1 MILITGGTGFLG
13 AHLILKC
20 SIMKLKIR
28 AIYRRQ
34 EKVNE
39 VELFFKKFAPKD
51 DKNCFERIEWIK
63 TNLNDIISLDMA
75 LIGVDQVYHCAAKVS
90 FANFHKDKLL
100 KTNVEGTT
108 NIVNLCIKHK
118 VKKLVY
124 VSSIASIG
132 AEKDIKI
139 INESSSWFKNQK
151 HTHYAYS
158 KFASEM
164 EVWRGIQEGLNAII
178 VNPGVI
184 IGYDFSSNSNNFIFN
199 RVNKESLFYSIGRIA
214 LVDVSDV
221 VKAMILLMSSNI
233 KNERF
238 ILVSENMSQKEFF
251 DKIALKVKKRKARF
265 PLKRG
270 ILTSL
275 LIAEKILNIFRI
287 KKRFLSYALI
297 DAVCSL
303 QKYDG
308 EKIKKNINFNYTQVE
323 NSLDIYLNNIQKKTK
338 IKVDV

>member
-1 MILITGGTGFLG
+1 MILITGGTGLVG
-13 AHLILKC
+13 VNLLLKC
-20 SIMKLKIR
+20 SIKKLKIR

-39 VELFFKKFAPKD
+39 VELFFKKFTPKN

-63 TNLNDIISLDMA
+63 TNLNDIIGLDNA
-75 LIGVDQVYHCAAKVS
+75 FKGVEQVYHCAAKVS
-90 FANFHKDKLL
+90 LANFHKDILL

-132 AEKDIKI
+132 AEKGIKI
-139 INESSSWFKNQK
+139 INESNSWFKNQK

-164 EVWRGIQEGLNAII
+164 EVWRGVQEGLNVII

-184 IGYDFSSNSNNFIFN
+184 IGYNFSSKSSSFIFKKI
-199 RVNKESLFYSIGRIA
+199 NKGTLFYTIGRIA
-214 LVDVSDV
+214 LVDVNDV
-221 VKAMILLMSSNI
+221 VKAMIILMNSNI
-233 KNERF
+233 KNKRF
-238 ILVSENMSQKEFF
+238 ILVSENISQKEFL
-251 DKIALKVKKRKARF
+251 DKIALKMNKEKTRF

-270 ILTSL
+270 LLIIL
-275 LIAEKILNIFRI
+275 LIAEKILNLLSL
-287 KKRFLSYALI
+287 KKRFLSYGLI
-297 DAVCSL
+297 DAICSL
-303 QKYDG
+303 QEYDG
-308 EKIKKNINFNYTQVE
+308 EKIKKNINFNYTPIE
-323 NSLDIYLNNIQKKTK
+323 NSLEIYFNNIQKNKN
-338 IKVDV
+338 

>member
-1 MILITGGTGFLG
+1 MILITGGTGLVG

-39 VELFFKKFAPKD
+39 VELFFKKFTPKN

-63 TNLNDIISLDMA
+63 TNLNDIIGLDNA
-75 LIGVDQVYHCAAKVS
+75 FKGVEQVYHCAAKVS
-90 FANFHKDKLL
+90 LANFHKDILL

-132 AEKDIKI
+132 AEKGIKI
-139 INESSSWFKNQK
+139 INESNSWFKNQK

-164 EVWRGIQEGLNAII
+164 EVWRGVQEGLNVII

-184 IGYDFSSNSNNFIFN
+184 IGYNFSSNSGNIIFK
-199 RVNKESLFYSIGRIA
+199 RVNKGSLFYTIGRIA
-214 LVDVSDV
+214 LVDVNDV

-233 KNERF
+233 KNKRF
-238 ILVSENMSQKEFF
+238 ILVSENISQKEFL
-251 DKIALKVKKRKARF
+251 DKIAFRMNNIKTRF
-265 PLKRG
+265 PLKRV
-270 ILTSL
+270 ILITL
-275 LIAEKILNIFRI
+275 LITEKILNIFRI

-297 DAVCSL
+297 DVLCSL
-303 QKYDG
+303 QEYDG
-308 EKIKKNINFNYTQVE
+308 EKIKKYINFDYTPVE
-323 NSLDIYLNNIQKKTK
+323 NSLEIYFNNIQKNKN
-338 IKVDV
+338 

>member
-1 MILITGGTGFLG
+1 MILITGGTGLLG

-28 AIYRRQ
+28 AIYRKQ
-34 EKVNE
+34 EKLNE
-39 VELFFKKFAPKD
+39 VELFFKKFAPED
-51 DKNCFERIEWIK
+51 DKNCFTRIEWIN
-63 TNLNDIISLDMA
+63 TDLNDIIGLDMA
-75 LIGVDQVYHCAAKVS
+75 FRGIDQVYHCAAKVS
-90 FANFHKDKLL
+90 FANFHKNKLL

-108 NIVNLCIKHK
+108 NIVNFCIKHK

-132 AEKDIKI
+132 AEKDVKI
-139 INESSSWFKNQK
+139 INESNSWFKNQK

-184 IGYDFSSNSNNFIFN
+184 IGYDFSSNRSNFIFKKI
-199 RVNKESLFYSIGRIA
+199 NKEFLFYTIGRIA
-214 LVDVSDV
+214 LVDVNDV

-238 ILVSENMSQKEFF
+238 ILVSDNISQKEFL
-251 DKIALKVKKRKARF
+251 DKIALKINKKKTRF
-265 PLKRG
+265 ALKRG
-270 ILTSL
+270 VLTTL
-275 LIAEKILNIFRI
+275 LIAEKILNLFRI

-297 DAVCSL
+297 DALCSL

-308 EKIKKNINFNYTQVE
+308 EKIKKNINCNYTPVE
-323 NSLDIYLNNIQKKTK
+323 NSLEIYLNNIQKQELK
-338 IKVDV
+338 